1 MKGRDTSMAHDH
13 PPRGECCCCRREF
26 LETVG
31 AAAGGAILLSSGAV
45 AAPAADA
52 SPREKRTATV
62 RAAFLYPPPES
73 LQRAGYFSWP
83 GSTFDPKGRHKDYA
97 ARLRVIEK
105 RLGIRL
111 ALEEKPIDTPADA
124 AQFLAGVKQSR
135 PDGLLLIP
143 LQKQH
148 WEHVMQIVKE
158 TALPTVVLATLG
170 VLLVDHIRQL
180 HRKAGAYLVS
190 SQDNLDAVEYGLRM
204 IRTARRMKDARI
216 VSIAGS
222 KTAEAVVPHLGTQ
235 VRVIPHS
242 RFVAEYKQTA
252 ITPAVKE
259 LAEAYRSGA
268 KEIVEPSPADVLES
282 AKAYFVLKRIA
293 QAEKADALMMECL
306 SGLRIPHQHCPPCM
320 GFMSLRDEGFPI
332 GCQADLSST
341 LTLMLVQELF
351 GKPGFQQNAAMD
363 TERNLYF
370 GSHCTSPSKMNGPD
384 GPAEPYA
391 LRSHAEAGWGCVPRV
406 LFRKGQEVTL
416 AQYLPGKSPQMY
428 VYTGKVVDCPPIP
441 PTGGCRSNLL
451 MSVNEVDDVCDVK
464 GMHQIIFYGN
474 HGGALRSFCQL
485 HNIQVVT

>member
-1 MKGRDTSMAHDH
+1 MPHDH
-13 PPRGECCCCRREF
+13 DLPRTECCCCRREF

-31 AAAGGAILLSSGAV
+31 AAAGGMVLLSGGSV
-45 AAPAADA
+45 AEAAA
-52 SPREKRTATV
+52 EAAPREKKTPTIRG
-62 RAAFLYPPPES
+62 AFLYPPPET
-73 LQRAGYFSWP
+73 LRQAGYYSWP
-83 GSTFDPKGRHKDYA
+83 GSTFDPRGRQREYA
-97 ARLRVIEK
+97 AKLRAIEQ

-111 ALEEKPIDTPADA
+111 ALDDKPINTPADA
-124 AQFLAGVKQSR
+124 AQFLADVKQSK

-143 LQKQH
+143 MQKQH
-148 WEHVMQIVKE
+148 WEHVMRIVKE
-158 TALPTVVLATLG
+158 TAVPAVVLATLG
-170 VLLVDHIRQL
+170 VLLVDHIHQL
-180 HRKAGAYLVS
+180 HRRSGAYLVS

-204 IRTARRMKDARI
+204 IRTKVRMSQARI

-222 KTAEAVVPHLGTQ
+222 KTAEAIVPHLGTQ
-235 VRVIPHS
+235 VRTIPHA
-242 RFVAEYKQTA
+242 RFVAEYKQMA
-252 ITPAVKE
+252 ITPEVKK

-268 KEIVEPSPADVLES
+268 KEIVEPSPDDILES

-370 GSHCTSPSKMNGPD
+370 GSHCTSPSKMSGPQ
-384 GPAEPYA
+384 GAAEPYA

-406 LFRKGQEVTL
+406 LFKKGQDVTL
-416 AQYLPGKSPQMY
+416 AQYLPTMSPQMY
-428 VYTGKVVDCPPIP
+428 VYTGKIVDCPPIP

-464 GMHQIIFYGN
+464 GMHQIIFYGD
-474 HGGALRSFCQL
+474 HGRQLRAFCQMCG
-485 HNIQVVT
+485 IEAQS